1 MLGSQSQAASVGDF
15 DKDTYGGEA
24 IHSIDPCNKQS
35 IRSNFINH
43 FAKYKVR
50 SVLIAYLFTETTMTT
65 SRKFSRLILPALM
78 TLGIV
83 ASTGAGAEPAAA
95 LSIKT
100 YNADGNS
107 FHVNAV
113 VVSGKREAVV
123 IDTGFTR
130 ADALRVA
137 ANVLDSG
144 KALKAIFIS
153 NADPD
158 FYFGAEVLKGLFP
171 QAQVLTTPAVREK
184 IQAKLAAKVA
194 FWGPKMGANAPQ
206 QPVLPD
212 LLSGTT
218 LSVDGETIEVRGTGG
233 ELAHRPYVWIPSIKT
248 VAGNIA
254 IFGNLHVWTADTQK
268 PSERQA
274 WFAQLDEIEA
284 LKPVTVVP
292 GHMAPGTP
300 LDSSSIRYTRDYLQR
315 FDSEAAKAKNA
326 AELIE
331 AMKKAYPQAGLGIAL
346 DIGAK
351 VNKGEMKW

>member
-1 MLGSQSQAASVGDF
+1 
-15 DKDTYGGEA
+15 
-24 IHSIDPCNKQS
+24 
-35 IRSNFINH
+35 
-43 FAKYKVR
+43 
-50 SVLIAYLFTETTMTT
+50 MTT
-65 SRKFSRLILPALM
+65 PRQLSRLLLPALM
-78 TLGIV
+78 TLGVV
-83 ASTGAGAEPAAA
+83 ASSGVQAEPAAP

-113 VVSGKREAVV
+113 MVSGKHEAVV
-123 IDTGFTR
+123 IDSGFTR

-144 KALKAIFIS
+144 KTLKTIFIS

-171 QAQVLTTPAVREK
+171 QAQVLTTPAVRAK
-184 IQAKLAAKVA
+184 IQAKLAGKVA

-206 QPVLPD
+206 QPIVPD

-218 LSVDGETIEVRGTGG
+218 LSVDGESIEVRGTAG

-268 PSERQA
+268 LSERQA
-274 WFAQLDEIEA
+274 WIAQLNEIEA

-300 LDSSSIRYTRDYLQR
+300 LDASNIRYTRDYLQR
-315 FDSEAAKAKNA
+315 FEIEAGQAKNA

-331 AMKKAYPQAGLGIAL
+331 AMKKAYPQAGEGLAL